1 MATSKSLYHRVVDV
15 STEYL
20 GPTGERFI
28 SRQIVTHLNKEPE
41 RLTKQDIPKLTE
53 WVKLTFALL
62 TDDSELVDSF
72 ANDLDSLARTPK
84 KSPVT
89 DA

>member
-1 MATSKSLYHRVVDV
+1 MATSKSLYHQVVDV

-28 SRQIVTHLNKEPE
+28 NRQIMTHLNKEPDQ
-41 RLTKQDIPKLTE
+41 LAKQDIPKLTE

-62 TDDSELVDSF
+62 TDDTELVDSF
-72 ANDLDSLARTPK
+72 GNDLNDLTRQTK
-84 KSPVT
+84 KSRVS